1 MTSDLAAA
9 LARYWPLLI
18 SLILEVS
25 GQVAAPGAWTRARQ
39 AKLFARLRG
48 AEALARRWLMLKST
62 PCFRAAPA
70 QRCTTGSVS
79 RVCPAAPRPE
89 RAPLLRFLERDP
101 ALRAADFSGQPFARA
116 EAPASNGPPVDTAL
130 AGPSAG
136 LLRRTEALLDVL
148 RRPDHHAARM
158 TRWLRRAA
166 ARRGFVRGAIPY
178 GSAGRPGPSAGD
190 GRGAA
195 LNCSPPSGGSTAWP
209 ARNLPPP
216 SPPPARGCRS
226 VRALLIRT
234 GKRRR
239 PRAGGGGEV
248 ISVVRRGS
256 SF

>member
-18 SLILEVS
+18 SLILKVS

-62 PCFRAAPA
+62 PCFRAASA
-70 QRCTTGSVS
+70 QRCTTGAVS

-101 ALRAADFSGQPFARA
+101 ALRAADFSGQPFTPAA
-116 EAPASNGPPVDTAL
+116 APASNGPPVDTAL
-130 AGPSAG
+130 EGPSAG

-166 ARRGFVRGAIPY
+166 ARRGFVRRHPLRVGRPPGAISGRRARRSSELQPALWWLDRLAREEFAPAC
-178 GSAGRPGPSAGD
+178 AGVTQRARSSDMVGK
-190 GRGAA
+190 AA
-195 LNCSPPSGGSTAWP
+195 PP
-209 ARNLPPP
+209 
-216 SPPPARGCRS
+216 PPPAF
-226 VRALLIRT
+226 
-234 GKRRR
+234 
-239 PRAGGGGEV
+239 AGV
-248 ISVVRRGS
+248 P
-256 SF
+256 